1 MSSLRDI
8 LGLDETEEFQHIDQ
22 EWDLNRLKQ
31 QNFHPVIVLP
41 ENYEVFDFS
50 EGYDP
55 DRNLKYPYGVG
66 KYNEHR
72 PTMYKGEQFHYETSL
87 HQRAVHIGIDIA
99 APVKTDIYAF
109 EKGVVYAVGNNDLP
123 YDYGPTL
130 ITKHRIQD
138 LEIYALFGHVTTS
151 VLTKWS
157 AGDSFEKGEIL
168 TQVGSKM
175 ENGGWNP
182 HLHFQ
187 LSRVAP
193 KDYDLPGVVS
203 LMDRELA
210 IKVFPDPRY
219 ILGEIY

>member
-1 MSSLRDI
+1 MERKIFNI
-8 LGLDETEEFQHIDQ
+8 LIKSGILI
-22 EWDLNRLKQ
+22 RLKE

-55 DRNLKYPYGVG
+55 ERNLKYPYGVG

-72 PTMYKGEQFHYETSL
+72 PTMYEGEQFHYETSL
-87 HQRAVHIGIDIA
+87 HQRTVHIGIDIA
-99 APVKTDIYAF
+99 APVQTDIYAF

-130 ITKHRIQD
+130 ITKHGSRFGN
-138 LEIYALFGHVTTS
+138 LCFVWSSIYIGSHKVVCWRF
-151 VLTKWS
+151 
-157 AGDSFEKGEIL
+157 FEKGEVL

-187 LSRVAP
+187 LSRMAP
-193 KDYDLPGVVS
+193 KIRFTGSCLSYGS
-203 LMDRELA
+203 RM
-210 IKVFPDPRY
+210 
-219 ILGEIY
+219 